1 MSHICLS
8 CGRDLARVRAL
19 VEPHY
24 GLPVVVC
31 PDCGRAVV
39 RRRAPIIV
47 RWRQFRRLRR
57 SVLGLAWRVGVLAA
71 ALGAT
76 VPVILNLASDLF
88 RGGLR
93 GPVGIFKAMIGLDL
107 AGRRV
112 LVSWFESN
120 QYEIVGVLAA
130 SLMVGVAL
138 RLALSHLGRGN
149 ALIVWIVLLTLCL
162 SLDPFWEMIGAWVM
176 GVEDKAS
183 VDLFPPVREWLL
195 RLMIATLTV
204 GVSAV
209 GLPIGAAAE
218 RAMTDRRSF
227 AWRRKYV
234 RQHAR
239 RAGA

>member
-8 CGRDLARVRAL
+8 CGRDLARVCAL

-39 RRRAPIIV
+39 RRRHPIIV

-57 SVLGLAWRVGVLAA
+57 SVLALAWRVGVLAA

-76 VPVILNLASDLF
+76 VPIVLNLASDLF

-93 GPVGIFKAMIGLDL
+93 GPVAICQAVIGLDS

-112 LVSWFESN
+112 LVSWVESN

-130 SLMVGVAL
+130 SLMVGVVL
-138 RLALSHLGRGN
+138 RLAFSHLGRGN
-149 ALIVWIVLLTLCL
+149 ALMVWIVLLTLCL
-162 SLDPFWEMIGAWVM
+162 SIDPLWEMIEVGIM
-176 GVEDKAS
+176 GTFNRAS
-183 VDLFPPVREWLL
+183 VDLFPPVWEWLL

-204 GVSAV
+204 GVSVV

-218 RAMTDRRSF
+218 RAMSDRRSL
-227 AWRRKYV
+227 AWRKKYV